1 MLGRGQ
7 LTGGSVGRGQLTGGS
22 VGEGIA
28 VEGYNRKNSTAG
40 KTHLCICVW
49 Q

>member
-1 MLGRGQ
+1 VL
-7 LTGGSVGRGQLTGGS
+7 GRGQLTGGS

-40 KTHLCICVW
+40 KTHLCIYAW